1 MEATETAIMASIY
14 KYGSVVVSMDVHSN
28 FMNYAGGIY
37 SDKNHKPFDNQGG
50 HALHAIGWGVE
61 RGVKYW
67 IIENS
72 WGNAWG
78 EGIDFTQCSVSV
90 CQGDF
95 CSSRRRRRMADESK
109 SATSYYSTSCGYVR
123 IKRGTNVAGIET
135 DATFTIY
142 DPTRGPQSTNVRF
155 IDHAENMDGPA
166 SCKGVSGQVPS
177 PTPAWGTRAPTQ
189 PQQVGGDTGACT
201 AAQAYHHWK
210 VSLIPNERAGAARV
224 EHAWGVPLRVVKD
237 VSYTLKWEAGTML
250 RKSTD
255 AIEFYTRSGLRGEVG
270 GGGFAKM
277 KAVSLG
283 SATKLASCDTTG
295 AATIIFSSADLAAAK
310 ASADGMI
317 TLAAFK
323 NGAHKQWFTE
333 GGDTQ
338 LELVDDVDQV
348 CGSCTGTTYH
358 LEVKGISD
366 RRRRLGEQA
375 TMQATTTAGEKQAVI
390 VDLATRGYSPTVT
403 VDESLLVVWIAPCR
417 KRYQEA
423 IVSVVNVGGKKHK
436 RILAY
441 LPINCEGR
449 GTLVVKLSDADG
461 GAHAIQI
468 ARVDSTSG
476 AITQKVNMTPFS
488 SFFPVPLV
496 SINLKPFLRSFLS
509 SFLRHPLLFALPMGA
524 LSRLILILVGRRFAS
539 RPTGWCRCLTAALS
553 RCRPLPSETKQ
564 RRGV

>member
-1 MEATETAIMASIY
+1 
-14 KYGSVVVSMDVHSN
+14 
-28 FMNYAGGIY
+28 
-37 SDKNHKPFDNQGG
+37 
-50 HALHAIGWGVE
+50 
-61 RGVKYW
+61 
-67 IIENS
+67 
-72 WGNAWG
+72 
-78 EGIDFTQCSVSV
+78 
-90 CQGDF
+90 
-95 CSSRRRRRMADESK
+95 
-109 SATSYYSTSCGYVR
+109 
-123 IKRGTNVAGIET
+123 
-135 DATFTIY
+135 
-142 DPTRGPQSTNVRF
+142 
-155 IDHAENMDGPA
+155 
-166 SCKGVSGQVPS
+166 
-177 PTPAWGTRAPTQ
+177 
-189 PQQVGGDTGACT
+189 
-201 AAQAYHHWK
+201 

-237 VSYTLKWEAGTML
+237 VSYTLKWEAGTVL

-255 AIEFYTRSGLRGEVG
+255 AIEFYTRSGHATGGE
-270 GGGFAKM
+270 FTKM
-277 KAVSLG
+277 TAVSLG

-295 AATIIFSSADLAAAK
+295 TADVTFNSANLAAAK

-417 KRYQEA
+417 KRYREA
-423 IVSVVNVGGKKHK
+423 IVSVVQKGGVEQK

-441 LPINCEGR
+441 LPISCEGS
-449 GTLVVKLSDADG
+449 GTLIVTLSDADG
-461 GAHAIQI
+461 GAHALQI

-476 AITQKVNMTPFS
+476 AITQEVNMTPSS
-488 SFFPVPLV
+488 SFFPSIFLPSFFSYV
-496 SINLKPFLRSFLS
+496 SFSYISVR
-509 SFLRHPLLFALPMGA
+509 RPLLFSSPKLRA
-524 LSRLILILVGRRFAS
+524 
-539 RPTGWCRCLTAALS
+539 
-553 RCRPLPSETKQ
+553 
-564 RRGV
+564 